1 LVIIEL
7 TFIGLARLDEIVLA
21 LTIELSVDKV
31 ALIHI
36 SVKGELALAS
46 FLSLCE
52 VAVVLTLTGLPNLLS
67 FSFLFIVDPLAVV
80 QSAALLVV
88 ENTLAVSL
96 SIEPLALVNVSIS
109 IVHAALSIH
118 VLVLHLS

>member
-7 TFIGLARLDEIVLA
+7 TFIRLAGLDEIVLA
-21 LTIELSVDKV
+21 LSIELSVDKV

-36 SVKGELALAS
+36 SVLGVLALAS
-46 FLSLCE
+46 FLSLFE
-52 VAVVLTLTGLPNLLS
+52 VAVVLTLTGVPNLLS
-67 FSFLFIVDPLAVV
+67 FSFLIIVDPLAVV
-80 QSAALLVV
+80 QSAVLLVV

-118 VLVLHLS
+118 VLVLHLP